1 MDDSEGSVSSKVDTL
16 TGYVGSHLD
25 LIPWE
30 KRFLR
35 KVERTAGDLALTV
48 ARGNGKSALCAA
60 IATAVLDGPLR
71 SSRAEVLLVAS
82 SFSQALVMFRDVLA
96 FLPAN
101 AGSDRETWRIR
112 DSTQV
117 ADIEH
122 RPSGAR
128 LRALGSNPA
137 QMHGLRPKLVL
148 ADEPAQWGASQ
159 AEACLAALR
168 TGLGKHPGSRL
179 IALGTRP
186 ADSGHWFARMLE
198 APDGTV
204 YAARPGDP
212 IGWKRTWRRANPSLA
227 AFPHLEERIRLEAAQ
242 AKRDPVALASFRALR
257 LNLGESD
264 TLENMLLE
272 AGRWRAAS
280 GIAYAAGPYVLGIDM
295 GQTQAMSAAAGY
307 WPETGKLDALA
318 VFGSEPDLR
327 SRGLSDGVG
336 RLYLDC
342 EARGELLTCPG
353 RVSDVKAL
361 LGEAWDRWG
370 APAAIVADRWREGDL
385 RDALAKLRFPRAA
398 LVIRG
403 QGFKDGGADVR
414 DFRAAF
420 LGGEVTPG
428 DNLLLAAAMSEA
440 RVVGDP
446 AGNWKLSKKAQG
458 GRRMAARDDAA
469 AAAILAVSV
478 GFRKRKRG
486 LDAPALRSAIV

>member
-1 MDDSEGSVSSKVDTL
+1 MGEKVSPEGGAD
-16 TGYVGSHLD
+16 
-25 LIPWE
+25 
-30 KRFLR
+30 RR
-35 KVERTAGDLALTV
+35 DLALTV

-60 IATAVLDGPLR
+60 IAAAVLDGPLR

-101 AGSDRETWRIR
+101 AGSDRKTWRIR

-204 YAARPGDP
+204 YAARDGGSHRMETD
-212 IGWKRTWRRANPSLA
+212 
-227 AFPHLEERIRLEAAQ
+227 
-242 AKRDPVALASFRALR
+242 
-257 LNLGESD
+257 
-264 TLENMLLE
+264 LE
-272 AGRWRAAS
+272 AGQPVSCRLPALGGTDPVWKRRKRSGIRSRSLPSGRSGSTLGNPTRLRICFSRRGRWREAS
-280 GIAYAAGPYVLGIDM
+280 GIAYAVGPYVLGIDM

-361 LGEAWDRWG
+361 LGEAWERWG

-403 QGFKDGGADVR
+403 
-414 DFRAAF
+414 RA
-420 LGGEVTPG
+420 
-428 DNLLLAAAMSEA
+428 S
-440 RVVGDP
+440 
-446 AGNWKLSKKAQG
+446 
-458 GRRMAARDDAA
+458 RMAARTCGTSGARSCPA
-469 AAAILAVSV
+469 RSRRATISCWRPPC
-478 GFRKRKRG
+478 RK
-486 LDAPALRSAIV
+486 LV